1 MTMNQMNVRL
11 VIVLLICVSFP
22 CLGWNPSTIGRNTK
36 VVSLQSN
43 LRMSAQDGVEN
54 NKNNNDI
61 VNDIVNDDDKSGVL
75 QVTVVGG
82 TGFVGSRV
90 CQILTAQGASVRS
103 ISKSGTVP
111 KWCRNDDWSS
121 KVTWSAVD
129 LLNATP
135 SAMDEAMGDQPDAV
149 VSCVGVIGT
158 DPDFLKQGN
167 GDANVAAFESAKRV
181 GAKRAAFISVSSE
194 LLACREDFL
203 PEFMGSYFDGKEAAE
218 IAAADAVGPDS
229 LTILKPTFVYGGNSF
244 GINPPRVT
252 SEYGSI
258 IDQLL
263 SLPPIQICADL
274 LPGMVKVAL
283 RPPVS
288 VDALAGAC
296 AAAAMGTLAPDSDGG
311 PLILDG
317 TKAINAVMK
326 TPPSTGL
333 VDAIVREFNWIMDT
347 SGKVA
352 NWMGAR
358 LKEQAMSK

>member
-1 MTMNQMNVRL
+1 MQMSSETGFVN
-11 VIVLLICVSFP
+11 SD
-22 CLGWNPSTIGRNTK
+22 
-36 VVSLQSN
+36 
-43 LRMSAQDGVEN
+43 AN
-54 NKNNNDI
+54 NSKG
-61 VNDIVNDDDKSGVL
+61 GVL

-90 CQILTAQGASVRS
+90 CQILTAQGVSVRS

-111 KWCRNDDWSS
+111 KWCRDEEWSS
-121 KVTWSAVD
+121 QVTWSAVD
-129 LLNATP
+129 LLDATP
-135 SAMDEAMGDQPDAV
+135 SAIDEAMGNQPDAV

-158 DPDFLKQGN
+158 DPEVLKKGN
-167 GDANVAAFESAKRV
+167 GDANVAAFESAKRL

-218 IAAADAVGPDS
+218 KAAADAVGPDS

-252 SEYGSI
+252 SDYGAI

-288 VDALAGAC
+288 VDTLAGAC
-296 AAAAMGTLAPDSDGG
+296 AAAATGTLVPPDGG
-311 PLILDG
+311 TGPLTLDG

-326 TPPSTGL
+326 VPPSTGL
-333 VDAIVREFNWIMDT
+333 TDAIVKEFNWIMDT
-347 SGKVA
+347 
-352 NWMGAR
+352 
-358 LKEQAMSK
+358 